1 MSEPERRHCSLGLRA
16 PPGLCSSR
24 PRRPPGL
31 FLGDSRVSGRLDPRE
46 AAAPFV
52 SARSEPG
59 AVCAAPSLSRS
70 STWGDCLYAPCT
82 GEDTRAES
90 LTVQD
95 AGAPSVALAGQEA
108 GAGRRRRFPE
118 GPLCPCR
125 PPALQ
130 EHFTRSDGMTDL
142 VTTVTG
148 AGKLS
153 GGVFLVCLFSP

>member
-1 MSEPERRHCSLGLRA
+1 MLLPTPETAWPFLRRQQGVRQARPQGSRSPVRVRSL
-16 PPGLCSSR
+16 
-24 PRRPPGL
+24 
-31 FLGDSRVSGRLDPRE
+31 
-46 AAAPFV
+46 
-52 SARSEPG
+52 ARSP
-59 AVCAAPSLSRS
+59 VLCVPLPPSLAV

-95 AGAPSVALAGQEA
+95 AGAPSVALAGQEV